1 MKEKLLHERAL
12 VTCIAMLFICII
24 LKLFGVQW
32 FDLNT
37 DIPILQEIDN
47 VVMNSEILSFIYSFV
62 FTFISSYMII
72 LIVLKRNSKINILLT
87 SLMVVVSLITKRYYN
102 FYYFPIFIEILF
114 LFIII
119 LFNDKTKLK
128 EILLCILLNLI
139 YQIISLSLRG
149 LNIGVS
155 NYSLLVNVLMNVDY
169 YLLLFLTYLYLKKGD
184 FTLCGIVV
192 VSFSSLAN
200 LLWKKR
206 SENYSNKEGN

>member
-47 VVMNSEILSFIYSFV
+47 VVMNSVPLSFLYSFI
-62 FTFISSYMII
+62 FRFINSYLIYMIVTKDKRPTI
-72 LIVLKRNSKINILLT
+72 LLLITVITSMLVRPYIDNDIILLIIDFNILLIPC
-87 SLMVVVSLITKRYYN
+87 LGKCKIKEYYLTMFLN
-102 FYYFPIFIEILF
+102 LFYQFLS
-114 LFIII
+114 LFIRSLGYQSCNYGLII
-119 LFNDKTKLK
+119 SA
-128 EILLCILLNLI
+128 LLNL
-139 YQIISLSLRG
+139 
-149 LNIGVS
+149 
-155 NYSLLVNVLMNVDY
+155 DY
-169 YLLLFLTYLYLKKGD
+169 YIMFVITYLYLIKGGY
-184 FTLCGIVV
+184 TLCGIVQ
-192 VSFSSLAN
+192 VSYFSLAN